1 MSVCKFL
8 PERFAFLLVL
18 ETILEFD
25 ERVLKHHPG
34 YARDDNGA
42 ADAEHEVDWQIDPG
56 AATKRAPASC
66 INHAENR
73 RKDEGMEDIHRI
85 ACLAHAAQP
94 AHAADGRDRVQ
105 RTG

>member
-1 MSVCKFL
+1 MSKRELL

-18 ETILEFD
+18 EAILEFD
-25 ERVLKHHPG
+25 EGMFENSPRNTRSEHG
-34 YARDDNGA
+34 TS
-42 ADAEHEVDWQIDPG
+42 DAQHEVDWQIDPG
-56 AATKRAPASC
+56 AATKRAPARC
-66 INHAENR
+66 IKYTENR
-73 RKDEGMEDIHRI
+73 RKDKGMKDVHRI